1 MEQAK
6 SQSGQAASGRPR
18 RRSRVGVV
26 VSDTRDQTIKVHV
39 EYQVEHPHYGK
50 QIRRRSTIHAHDPK
64 NEARVGDRVQLMACR
79 PISKTKTW
87 RLEKILHAAPR
98 SE

>member
-1 MEQAK
+1 MAQAK
-6 SQSGQAASGRPR
+6 SQPDEGTSARPH
-18 RRSRVGVV
+18 RRSRVGLV
-26 VSDTRDQTIKVHV
+26 VSDQRDQTIKVHV
-39 EYQVEHPHYGK
+39 EYQVEHPRYGK

-64 NEARVGDRVQLMACR
+64 NEARVGDRVQLMECR

-87 RLEKILHAAPR
+87 RLEKILQAAPR